1 LWKIGQFGWLL
12 AALLAAS
19 LWFYVQRV
27 LVPFQ
32 QADAATHGRPRGM
45 LSDLY
50 PRWLGSR
57 ELLLH
62 HRDPYA
68 DDVTREIQA
77 GYYGRPLDV
86 ARAGDPRD
94 EERFAYPVYVAF
106 LLAPTVSLPF
116 PAVRDA
122 FRWLLGMVTVASIL
136 LWLRVLR
143 WRPSPNGFAILLLLT
158 LGSYCT
164 VQGIKLQQ
172 LSLLVCGVIAA
183 SAVFLVSGQLFLA
196 GVFLAV
202 ATIKPQLVVLVTAWL
217 MLWTL
222 SRWRERQGF
231 FWGFTLSCGLL
242 AAGGEYIL
250 PGWIARFAHAV
261 TAYLDYTDAG
271 SPLEALTTHPI
282 GKLLGILLVL
292 GIAVICWRLR
302 QSPAD
307 SRDFSLVVA
316 LVLTTTLAVAP
327 MLAPY
332 NQLLLLP
339 AVFLIAQS
347 WKQLWRKSGG
357 SRAAC
362 SAAAVFVLWPW
373 MVSLGLMLG
382 SLFLAPATIER
393 AWALPLWSS
402 PAIPIAILGPLAFLF
417 SDSRAFRARPS

>member
-1 LWKIGQFGWLL
+1 LWKSGQFGWLL

-50 PRWLGSR
+50 PRWLGTR

-77 GYYGRPLDV
+77 GYYGRPLDT

-122 FRWLLGMVTVASIL
+122 FRWLLAMVTAASVV
-136 LWLRVLR
+136 LWLRVLG

-183 SAVFLVSGQLFLA
+183 SAVFLVSGQLFAA
-196 GVFLAV
+196 GVLLAV
-202 ATIKPQLVVLVTAWL
+202 ATIKPQLVALLTLWL

-242 AAGGEYIL
+242 AGGGEYIL
-250 PGWIARFAHAV
+250 PGWIERFAHAV

-282 GKLLGILLVL
+282 GKLLGLLLVA
-292 GIAVICWRLR
+292 GVAVICWRLR
-302 QSPAD
+302 HSPED
-307 SRDFSLVVA
+307 SRDFRLVLA
-316 LVLTTTLAVAP
+316 LMLTTTLAVVP

-347 WKQLWRKSGG
+347 WKQLWGKSRG
-357 SRAAC
+357 SQAAL

-373 MVSLGLMLG
+373 MVSLGLMLA
-382 SLFLAPATIER
+382 SLWLAQATVER
-393 AWALPLWSS
+393 FWALPLWSI
-402 PAIPIAILGPLAFLF
+402 PAIPIALLGPLAFLF

>member
-1 LWKIGQFGWLL
+1 LWKSGQFGWLL

-32 QADAATHGRPRGM
+32 QAEAATHGRPRGM

-50 PRWLGSR
+50 PRWLGTR

-77 GYYGRPLDV
+77 GYYGRPLDA

-122 FRWLLGMVTVASIL
+122 FRWLLGMVTVASIV

-143 WRPSPNGFAILLLLT
+143 WRPSPNGFAVLLLLT

-164 VQGIKLQQ
+164 VQGIKLEQ

-196 GVFLAV
+196 GVLLAV
-202 ATIKPQLVVLVTAWL
+202 ATIKPQLVVLLTAWL

-231 FWGFTLSCGLL
+231 FWGFTLSCALL
-242 AAGGEYIL
+242 AGGGEYVL
-250 PGWIARFAHAV
+250 PGWIERFAHAV

-282 GKLLGILLVL
+282 GKLLGVVLVVGVA
-292 GIAVICWRLR
+292 GIGWRLR

-307 SRDFSLVVA
+307 SRDFHLVLA
-316 LVLTTTLAVAP
+316 LVLTTTLAVVP

-347 WKQLWRKSGG
+347 WKQLWQKSGG
-357 SRAAC
+357 SQAAC

-373 MVSLGLMLG
+373 MVSLGLMLA

>member
-1 LWKIGQFGWLL
+1 LWKSGQFGWLL

-50 PRWLGSR
+50 PRWLGTR

-77 GYYGRPLDV
+77 GYYGRPLDT

-122 FRWLLGMVTVASIL
+122 FRWLLAMVTAASVV
-136 LWLRVLR
+136 LWLRVLG

-183 SAVFLVSGQLFLA
+183 SAVFLVSGQLFAA
-196 GVFLAV
+196 GVLLAV
-202 ATIKPQLVVLVTAWL
+202 ATIKPQLVALLTLWL

-242 AAGGEYIL
+242 AGGGEYIL
-250 PGWIARFAHAV
+250 PGWIGRFAHAV

-282 GKLLGILLVL
+282 GKLLGLLLVA
-292 GIAVICWRLR
+292 GVAVICWRLR
-302 QSPAD
+302 HSPED
-307 SRDFSLVVA
+307 SRDFRLVLA
-316 LVLTTTLAVAP
+316 LMLTTTLAVVP

-347 WKQLWRKSGG
+347 WKQLWGKSRG
-357 SRAAC
+357 SQAAL

-373 MVSLGLMLG
+373 MVSLGLMLA
-382 SLFLAPATIER
+382 SLWLAQATVER
-393 AWALPLWSS
+393 FWALPLWSI
-402 PAIPIAILGPLAFLF
+402 PAIPIALLGPLAFLF

>member
-1 LWKIGQFGWLL
+1 MWKSGQFGWLL

-32 QADAATHGRPRGM
+32 QADAAAHGRPRGM

-50 PRWLGSR
+50 PRWLGTR

-77 GYYGRPLDV
+77 GYYGRPLDA

-122 FRWLLGMVTVASIL
+122 FRWLLVIVTAASVV
-136 LWLRVLR
+136 LWLRVLG

-164 VQGIKLQQ
+164 VQGIKLEQ

-183 SAVFLVSGQLFLA
+183 SAVFLVGGQLFLA
-196 GVFLAV
+196 GVLLAV
-202 ATIKPQLVVLVTAWL
+202 ATIKPQLVALLTVWL

-242 AAGGEYIL
+242 AGGGEYIL
-250 PGWIARFAHAV
+250 PGWIERFTHAV

-271 SPLEALTTHPI
+271 SPLEALTTHLI
-282 GKLLGILLVL
+282 GKLLGILLVA
-292 GIAVICWRLR
+292 GVAVICWRLR
-302 QSPAD
+302 HSPED
-307 SRDFSLVVA
+307 SRDFRLVLA
-316 LVLTTTLAVAP
+316 LLLTTTLAVVP
-327 MLAPY
+327 TLAPY

-347 WKQLWRKSGG
+347 WKQLSGKSRG
-357 SRAAC
+357 SQAALGV
-362 SAAAVFVLWPW
+362 AAVFVLWPW
-373 MVSLGLMLG
+373 MISLGLMLA
-382 SLFLAPATIER
+382 SLFLAQATVER

-417 SDSRAFRARPS
+417 SDSGVFRARPA

>member
-1 LWKIGQFGWLL
+1 LL

-32 QADAATHGRPRGM
+32 QADAASHGRPRGM

-50 PRWLGSR
+50 PRWLGAR

-62 HRDPYA
+62 HRDPYS

-77 GYYGRPLDV
+77 GYYGRPLDA

-122 FRWLLGMVTVASIL
+122 FRWLLAIVTAASVV
-136 LWLRVLR
+136 LWLRVLV

-164 VQGIKLQQ
+164 VQGIKLEQ

-183 SAVFLVSGQLFLA
+183 SAVLLVSGQLFLA
-196 GVFLAV
+196 GVLLAV
-202 ATIKPQLVVLVTAWL
+202 ATIKPQLVVLLTVWL

-242 AAGGEYIL
+242 AGGGEYVL
-250 PGWIARFAHAV
+250 PGWIERFAHAV

-282 GKLLGILLVL
+282 GKLLGILLIAGV
-292 GIAVICWRLR
+292 AVICWRLR
-302 QSPAD
+302 HSPED
-307 SRDFSLVVA
+307 SRDFRLVLA
-316 LVLTTTLAVAP
+316 LMLTTTLAVVP

-347 WKQLWRKSGG
+347 WKQLWQKSRG
-357 SRAAC
+357 SQAAC
-362 SAAAVFVLWPW
+362 SAAAAFVLWPW
-373 MVSLGLMLG
+373 MVSLGLMLA
-382 SLFLAPATIER
+382 SLFLTPATIER

-402 PAIPIAILGPLAFLF
+402 PAIPIAILGPLAFQF